1 VARSVAS
8 VMICRHPWVS
18 TVSKLAH
25 PTTGSVGHATCS
37 ADIISQMRLALQLA
51 RHSTNQPLLDAGK
64 FPANLKGSTE
74 QAFNLGTVQGA
85 RAVHM
90 DQTGSLAEGK
100 LADIVIFDASSPS
113 MICAAEHDPV
123 AAVVRHSSIRDI
135 ETVIID
141 GIVRKEAGHLLPIKA
156 ESEIALGGE
165 KQLAWKDVAQNL
177 VSSRERI
184 QSKIDKLDIEAG
196 RKMLMEMW
204 HIDPKVL
211 EPVK

>member
-1 VARSVAS
+1 
-8 VMICRHPWVS
+8 
-18 TVSKLAH
+18 
-25 PTTGSVGHATCS
+25 
-37 ADIISQMRLALQLA
+37 MRLALQLA

-74 QAFNLGTVQGA
+74 QVFNLGTVQGA

-113 MICAAEHDPV
+113 MICAAEQDPV
-123 AAVVRHSSIRDI
+123 VAVVRHSSIRDI

-141 GIVRKEAGHLLPIKA
+141 GIVRKEAGRLLPIKA
-156 ESEIALGGE
+156 KSEIALGGE

-196 RKMLMEMW
+196 RKMLIGRW
-204 HIDPKVL
+204 HIDPKVF